1 MNLLDRP
8 WRQRT
13 VVSPLPTYLQPLCIH
28 GPVRFDPT
36 LRRAGEILQTRLVV
50 NHALASGT
58 ADQLE
63 RDASAAHG
71 RRGHPHREA

>member
-36 LRRAGEILQTRLVV
+36 LRRAGEILQTRPVV

-71 RRGHPHREA
+71 RRGHPQREA

>member
-8 WRQRT
+8 WRQRK

-36 LRRAGEILQTRLVV
+36 LRKAGEIKTRHVV
-50 NHALASGT
+50 NHADAGGT
-58 ADQLE
+58 AEQME
-63 RDASAAHG
+63 RDASTAHG
-71 RRGHPHREA
+71 RRSHPQRAA